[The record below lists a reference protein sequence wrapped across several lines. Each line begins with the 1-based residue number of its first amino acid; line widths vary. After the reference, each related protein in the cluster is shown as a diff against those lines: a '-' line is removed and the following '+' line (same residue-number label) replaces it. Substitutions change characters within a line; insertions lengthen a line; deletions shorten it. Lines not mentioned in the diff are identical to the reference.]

1 MKKINFIITMTLIMA
16 SNILWAQYVPQL
28 VKNINKSSNH
38 DGNAY
43 PACLSPV
50 NFELYFGANDGTT
63 TSFYKTDGTEA
74 GTLLV
79 KEGLRMWYKGFK
91 FNNLLY
97 FPGQQDQNYGLWRS
111 DGTSSGTYRIKKF
124 EYFIE
129 ESFYVLGEK
138 FYFYGCESGYDDVEL
153 WVSDGTAAGT
163 VRVKDIWPGTT
174 NSGIHSY
181 NRKLVEMNGKLYFA
195 ANDGL
200 HGIELWVTDGTEA
213 GTQMVKDIYVGN
225 NSSISVYGNLEVLNN
240 KLYFAAN
247 DGIHGMEIWRT
258 DGTAAGTELFIDIN
272 AGKANGVGD
281 LANYFFKVNFSI
293 EYKLV
298 FRADNG
304 VNGYEPWITDGT
316 VAGTYM
322 LKDIN
327 PGSEGSGRWDGYSFV
342 TWNMFNFYFSAYN
355 PDSGWELWKTNG
367 TEKGTVMIKD
377 IVPGATSGLD
387 PTEKFNVLS
396 YHNKVYFFATPT
408 GAGSHL
414 YVTDGSSEGTV
425 MLLPASLKNP
435 DPVPEFLTNVNERTL
450 YFRANY
456 NTDTGIELYKIEIP
470 YQVTTFATPATGGV
484 ATGAGSYLVGDKVT
498 LTALPVANF
507 EFANWTNSSGTVVST
522 SAAYTITMPGRNVTY
537 TANFRSTINRNL
549 TLTASP
555 AAGGTVKG
563 GGSYPS
569 GTWVTIEASP
579 NSGYEFVN
587 WTEGTSIIST
597 NTEYSFSLEKDRNLT
612 ANFKQST
619 VKYTISL
626 SSNPALGGSTSGGG
640 SYVSGSSVTVTATP
654 GKGYEFVNWTERG
667 NEVSQSASY
676 KFTVTRNRSLVAN
689 FQATGIKKYTLSL
702 LTIPVE
708 GGNVSGGGTYT
719 TGTTVTASATPNKGY
734 QFVNW
739 TENDSEVSTDANFT
753 FNLNANRSLTAN
765 FVVMSGVN
773 APSSYPVF
781 LYPNPASNILKIDGI
796 REKTSVKFYNI
807 SGVEVLNE
815 VIDSSTYINIT
826 SLIKG
831 LYFVVLESDLTKHTF
846 RIVKN

>member
-1 MKKINFIITMTLIMA
+1 
-16 SNILWAQYVPQL
+16 
-28 VKNINKSSNH
+28 
-38 DGNAY
+38 
-43 PACLSPV
+43 
-50 NFELYFGANDGTT
+50 
-63 TSFYKTDGTEA
+63 
-74 GTLLV
+74 
-79 KEGLRMWYKGFK
+79 
-91 FNNLLY
+91 
-97 FPGQQDQNYGLWRS
+97 
-111 DGTSSGTYRIKKF
+111 
-124 EYFIE
+124 
-129 ESFYVLGEK
+129 
-138 FYFYGCESGYDDVEL
+138 
-153 WVSDGTAAGT
+153 
-163 VRVKDIWPGTT
+163 
-174 NSGIHSY
+174 
-181 NRKLVEMNGKLYFA
+181 
-195 ANDGL
+195 
-200 HGIELWVTDGTEA
+200 
-213 GTQMVKDIYVGN
+213 
-225 NSSISVYGNLEVLNN
+225 
-240 KLYFAAN
+240 
-247 DGIHGMEIWRT
+247 
-258 DGTAAGTELFIDIN
+258 
-272 AGKANGVGD
+272 
-281 LANYFFKVNFSI
+281 
-293 EYKLV
+293 
-298 FRADNG
+298 
-304 VNGYEPWITDGT
+304 
-316 VAGTYM
+316 
-322 LKDIN
+322 
-327 PGSEGSGRWDGYSFV
+327 
-342 TWNMFNFYFSAYN
+342 MFNFYFFANDGTHGY
-355 PDSGWELWKTNG
+355 ELWKTNG
-367 TEKGTVMIKD
+367 T
-377 IVPGATSGLD
+377 
-387 PTEKFNVLS
+387 
-396 YHNKVYFFATPT
+396 
-408 GAGSHL
+408 
-414 YVTDGSSEGTV
+414 SEGTV
-425 MLLPASLKNP
+425 MVKDINPGTESSMSGVNKDNNLVTYHNKIYFAATPNSYNYHIFRTDGTVEGTEMIVPELVTQPNP
-435 DPVPEFLTNVNERTL
+435 DPKNLFNAAERAL
-450 YFRANY
+450 YFSADYHIPVGR
-456 NTDTGIELYKIEIP
+456 ELYKIEIP

-484 ATGAGSYLVGDKVT
+484 VTGAGSYLVGDKVT

-507 EFANWTNSSGTVVST
+507 EFVNWINSSGAEVST
-522 SAAYTITMPGRNVTY
+522 TAALNFTMPNRNVTY

-739 TENDSEVSTDANFT
+739 IENENEVSTEANYT
-753 FNLNANRSLTAN
+753 FKLTANRSLTAN